1 MKCWNCGF
9 DNPPGAKFCSNCG
22 QPQTKNCPNCN
33 TPNPGGAKFCFN
45 CGYNLQ
51 PATAAGAAPTSA
63 PAAPSAPAR
72 PASFAGTLSAREAA
86 PLREGLVEKLM
97 PKELAQKMD
106 AARTSRDVKGERRIV
121 TILFCD
127 VKGSTAMAEQLDPE
141 AWADIMN
148 NAFEYLIKPVHDYE
162 GTVARLMGDAILAFF
177 GAPIAH
183 EDDPQRAILAGLD
196 ILKGIGEYR
205 ETIQHKYN
213 MDFSVRVGLNTG
225 LVVVGEIGPDYKYEY
240 TAMGDAINVAARM
253 QTAADPNTIFITENT
268 YRQVSSLFDF
278 EDKGLIEVKG
288 KAEPVH
294 VYRVL
299 AAKKG
304 AIKTR
309 GIAGLSSPMV
319 GRRREYSTLLQI
331 ADDVRAGHG
340 SSVAVIGE
348 AGLGKS
354 RLIAE
359 WRKAV
364 LAETTD
370 KPIRWVEGRC
380 LSYGSSMAHHLSADV
395 LRGLL
400 GAPAGATEE
409 ETHTA
414 LKQTMQNLFG
424 DEMKEVYPF
433 LGHLLGVRLEDDMAA
448 RVKYLDGPALQAK
461 YVAAYKRFLQ
471 KCAQSSPLII
481 VCEDIHWADPSSV
494 ELLTQVTPI
503 VAEAPVVFAFITR
516 PDKDAPGWKL
526 ITQARE
532 IAGAGMTELHLAPLS
547 EKDSQ
552 ELVSNLLE
560 IESLPENVRNLI
572 LAKAEGNPFFVE
584 EVIRMLIDRGNL
596 TRQDGQWIVAKP
608 INTIDIPDTLQGV
621 LIARI
626 DRLPDDAKRV
636 LQIASVIGRKFQV
649 KVLEQVLA
657 ADQER
662 TNA

>member
-1 MKCWNCGF
+1 MKCWNCGTE
-9 DNPPGAKFCSNCG
+9 NPQGAKFCSNCG
-22 QPQTKNCPNCN
+22 QPQQKTCPNCN
-33 TPNPGGAKFCFN
+33 NVNPAGAKFCFN

-51 PATAAGAAPTSA
+51 AAGTAA
-63 PAAPSAPAR
+63 PAAPAAGREAPAPQR
-72 PASFAGTLSAREAA
+72 TA
-86 PLREGLVEKLM
+86 PSQESLVEKYM
-97 PKELAQKMD
+97 TKEVAAKLD
-106 AARTSRDVKGERRIV
+106 AARSSRAVEGERRIV

-141 AWADIMN
+141 EWAEIMN
-148 NAFEYLIKPVHDYE
+148 SAFEYLIKPVHDYE

-183 EDDPQRAILAGLD
+183 EDDPQRAILASLAILD
-196 ILKGIGEYR
+196 GIESYR
-205 ETIQHKYN
+205 EKIQRDYE
-213 MDFSVRVGLNTG
+213 MDFGVRVGLNTG
-225 LVVVGEIGPDYKYEY
+225 LVVVGNIGSDYKFEY
-240 TAMGDAINVAARM
+240 TAMGDAINLAARM
-253 QTAADPNTIFITENT
+253 QTAAEPNSILISENT
-268 YRQVSSLFDF
+268 HRLVSSLFEF
-278 EDKGLIEVKG
+278 RDKGLIDVKG

-294 VYRVL
+294 VYQVVE
-299 AAKKG
+299 AKRG

-309 GIAGLSSPMV
+309 GIAGLTSPMV
-319 GRRREYSTLLQI
+319 GRRREFSTLLQI
-331 ADDVRAGHG
+331 ADDVRAEHG
-340 SSVAVIGE
+340 SCVAVIGE

-364 LAETTD
+364 LTETGD
-370 KPIRWVEGRC
+370 KPLRWVEGRC

-395 LRGLL
+395 LRGLV

-409 ETHTA
+409 ETHMALKTA
-414 LKQTMQNLFG
+414 LTDLFG
-424 DEMKEVYPF
+424 EDLKEVYPF
-433 LGHLLGVRLEDDMAA
+433 LGHLLGVKLEEDMAA

-471 KCAQSSPLII
+471 ECAKTSPLVL

-503 VAEAPVVFAFITR
+503 VAEAPVVFGFITR

-547 EKDSQ
+547 ERDSQ

-560 IESLPENVRNLI
+560 IESLPANVRDLI

-596 TRQDGQWIVAKP
+596 ARQDGQWIVAKP

-626 DRLPDDAKRV
+626 DRLPEDAKRV

-662 TNA
+662 SA

>member
-9 DNPPGAKFCSNCG
+9 ENPQGAKFCSNCG
-22 QPQTKNCPNCN
+22 QPQERTCPNCN
-33 TPNPGGAKFCFN
+33 NVNPAGAKFCFN

-51 PATAAGAAPTSA
+51 QA
-63 PAAPSAPAR
+63 PAAAPPAAAGR
-72 PASFAGTLSAREAA
+72 ERAPQRQAPGRGDRVGERAELPASGAQS
-86 PLREGLVEKLM
+86 LVEKYM
-97 PKELAQKMD
+97 TKEVAAKLD
-106 AARTSRDVKGERRIV
+106 AARTSRAVEGERRIV

-141 AWADIMN
+141 EWAEIMN
-148 NAFEYLIKPVHDYE
+148 NAFEYLIQPVYQYE

-183 EDDPQRAILAGLD
+183 EDDPQRAILASLAILD
-196 ILKGIGEYR
+196 GIDQYR
-205 ETIQHKYN
+205 SKVQKDYGME
-213 MDFSVRVGLNTG
+213 FSVRVGLNTG
-225 LVVVGEIGPDYKYEY
+225 LVVVGNIGSDYKFEY
-240 TAMGDAINVAARM
+240 TAMGDAINLAARM
-253 QTAADPNTIFITENT
+253 QTAAEPNTILISENT
-268 YRQVSSLFDF
+268 HRLVTSLFEF
-278 EDKGLIEVKG
+278 EDKGLIQVKG
-288 KAEPVH
+288 KAEAVH

-299 AAKKG
+299 EAKKG

-331 ADDVRAGHG
+331 ADDVRMGHG
-340 SSVAVIGE
+340 STVAVIGE

-364 LAETTD
+364 LAESSGTSV
-370 KPIRWVEGRC
+370 RWVEGRC

-395 LRGLL
+395 LRGLV

-409 ETHTA
+409 ETHIA
-414 LKQTMQNLFG
+414 LKRATEKLFG
-424 DEMKEVYPF
+424 DEVKEVYPF
-433 LGHLLGVRLEDDMAA
+433 LGHLLGVKLEEDMAA

-461 YVAAYKRFLQ
+461 YVAAYKRFLSR
-471 KCAQSSPLII
+471 CAESSPLII

-494 ELLTQVTPI
+494 ELLTQVAPI

-552 ELVSNLLE
+552 ELVANLLE
-560 IESLPENVRNLI
+560 IESLPQNVRDLI

-596 TRQDGQWIVAKP
+596 ARQDGEWIVAKP
-608 INTIDIPDTLQGV
+608 VTTIDIPDTLQGV

-626 DRLPDDAKRV
+626 DRLPEDAKRV

-662 TNA
+662 SA

>member
-9 DNPPGAKFCSNCG
+9 ENPQGAKFCSNCG
-22 QPQTKNCPNCN
+22 QPQERTCPNCN
-33 TPNPGGAKFCFN
+33 NVNPAGAKFCFN

-51 PATAAGAAPTSA
+51 QA
-63 PAAPSAPAR
+63 PAAAPPAAAGR
-72 PASFAGTLSAREAA
+72 ERAPQRQAPGRGDRVGERAELPASGAQS
-86 PLREGLVEKLM
+86 LVEKYM
-97 PKELAQKMD
+97 TKEVAAKLD
-106 AARTSRDVKGERRIV
+106 AARTSRAVEGERRIV

-141 AWADIMN
+141 EWAEIMN
-148 NAFEYLIKPVHDYE
+148 NAFEYLIQPVYQYE

-183 EDDPQRAILAGLD
+183 EDDPQRAILASLAILD
-196 ILKGIGEYR
+196 GIDQYR
-205 ETIQHKYN
+205 SKVQKDYGME
-213 MDFSVRVGLNTG
+213 FSVRVGLNTG
-225 LVVVGEIGPDYKYEY
+225 LVVVGNIGSDYKFEY
-240 TAMGDAINVAARM
+240 TAMGDAINLAARM
-253 QTAADPNTIFITENT
+253 QTAAEPNTILISENT
-268 YRQVSSLFDF
+268 HRLVTSLFEF
-278 EDKGLIEVKG
+278 EDKGLIQVKG
-288 KAEPVH
+288 KAEAVH

-299 AAKKG
+299 EAKKG

-331 ADDVRAGHG
+331 ADDVRMGHG
-340 SSVAVIGE
+340 STVAVIGE

-364 LAETTD
+364 LAESSGTSV
-370 KPIRWVEGRC
+370 RWVEGRC

-395 LRGLL
+395 LRGLV

-414 LKQTMQNLFG
+414 LKRATEKLFG
-424 DEMKEVYPF
+424 DEVKEVYPF
-433 LGHLLGVRLEDDMAA
+433 LGHLLGVKLEEDMAA

-461 YVAAYKRFLQ
+461 YVAAYKRFLSR
-471 KCAQSSPLII
+471 CAESSPLII

-494 ELLTQVTPI
+494 ELLTQVAPI

-552 ELVSNLLE
+552 ELVANLLE
-560 IESLPENVRNLI
+560 IESLPQNVRDLI

-596 TRQDGQWIVAKP
+596 ARQDGEWIVAKP
-608 INTIDIPDTLQGV
+608 VTTIDIPDTLQGV

-626 DRLPDDAKRV
+626 DRLPEDAKRV

-662 TNA
+662 SA

>member
-9 DNPPGAKFCSNCG
+9 ENPQGAKFCSNCG
-22 QPQTKNCPNCN
+22 QPQERTCPNCN
-33 TPNPGGAKFCFN
+33 NVNPAGAKFCFN

-51 PATAAGAAPTSA
+51 QA
-63 PAAPSAPAR
+63 PAAAPPAAAGR
-72 PASFAGTLSAREAA
+72 ERAPQRQAPGRGDRVGERAELPASGAQS
-86 PLREGLVEKLM
+86 LVEKYM
-97 PKELAQKMD
+97 TKEVAAKLD
-106 AARTSRDVKGERRIV
+106 AARTSRAVEGERRIV

-141 AWADIMN
+141 EWAEIMN
-148 NAFEYLIKPVHDYE
+148 NAFEYLIQPVYQYE

-183 EDDPQRAILAGLD
+183 EDDPQRAILASLAILD
-196 ILKGIGEYR
+196 GIDQYR
-205 ETIQHKYN
+205 SKVQKDYGME
-213 MDFSVRVGLNTG
+213 FSVRVGLNTG
-225 LVVVGEIGPDYKYEY
+225 LVVVGNIGSDYKFEY
-240 TAMGDAINVAARM
+240 TAMGDAINLAARM
-253 QTAADPNTIFITENT
+253 QTAAEPNTILISENT
-268 YRQVSSLFDF
+268 HRLVTSLFEF
-278 EDKGLIEVKG
+278 EDKGLIQVKG
-288 KAEPVH
+288 KADAVH

-299 AAKKG
+299 EAKKG

-331 ADDVRAGHG
+331 ADDVRMGHG
-340 SSVAVIGE
+340 STVAVIGE

-364 LAETTD
+364 LAESSGTSV
-370 KPIRWVEGRC
+370 RWVEGRC

-395 LRGLL
+395 LRGLV

-409 ETHTA
+409 ETHIA
-414 LKQTMQNLFG
+414 LKRATEKLFG
-424 DEMKEVYPF
+424 DEVKEVYPF
-433 LGHLLGVRLEDDMAA
+433 LGHLLGVKLEEDMAA

-461 YVAAYKRFLQ
+461 YVAAYKRFLSR
-471 KCAQSSPLII
+471 CAESSPLII

-494 ELLTQVTPI
+494 ELLTQVAPI

-552 ELVSNLLE
+552 ELVANLLE
-560 IESLPENVRNLI
+560 IESLPQNVRDLI

-596 TRQDGQWIVAKP
+596 ARQDGEWIVAKP
-608 INTIDIPDTLQGV
+608 VTTIDIPDTLQGV

-626 DRLPDDAKRV
+626 DRLPEDAKRV

-662 TNA
+662 SA

>member
-1 MKCWNCGF
+1 MKCWNCGTE
-9 DNPPGAKFCSNCG
+9 NPQGAKFCSNCG
-22 QPQTKNCPNCN
+22 QPQQRACPNCN
-33 TPNPGGAKFCFN
+33 ATNPAGAKFCNN
-45 CGYNLQ
+45 CGFNLQ
-51 PATAAGAAPTSA
+51 TADSGQPPVQS
-63 PAAPSAPAR
+63 PSVVRSQPSVPPAR
-72 PASFAGTLSAREAA
+72 ES
-86 PLREGLVEKLM
+86 LVEKFM
-97 PKELAQKMD
+97 TKEVAAKLD
-106 AARTSRDVKGERRIV
+106 AARATRAVEGERRIV

-127 VKGSTAMAEQLDPE
+127 VKGSTLMAEQLDPE
-141 AWADIMN
+141 EWAEIMN

-177 GAPIAH
+177 GAPLAH

-196 ILKGIGEYR
+196 IIESIETYR
-205 ETIQHKYN
+205 EKIQKQYG

-225 LVVVGEIGPDYKYEY
+225 LVVVGNIGSDYKFEY
-240 TAMGDAINVAARM
+240 TAMGDAINLAARM
-253 QTAADPNTIFITENT
+253 QTAADPNTLFITENT
-268 YRQVSSLFDF
+268 FRLVPALFDF
-278 EDKGLIEVKG
+278 QDKGLMEIKG

-299 AAKKG
+299 AARKG

-331 ADDVRAGHG
+331 TDDVKMGHG

-359 WRKAV
+359 WRKAA
-364 LAETTD
+364 LMETGE
-370 KPIRWVEGRC
+370 KALRWVEGRC

-395 LRGLL
+395 LRALVGVT
-400 GAPAGATEE
+400 AGATEE
-409 ETHTA
+409 EMHVA
-414 LKQTMQNLFG
+414 LKTVMENLFA
-424 DEMKEVYPF
+424 DDMKEAYPF
-433 LGHLLGVRLEDDMAA
+433 LGHLLGVKLEEDMAA

-471 KCAQSSPLII
+471 KCAESSPLII
-481 VCEDIHWADPSSV
+481 ICEDIHWADPSSV
-494 ELLTQVTPI
+494 ELLSQVNPI
-503 VAEAPVVFAFITR
+503 VAEAPVVFGFITR
-516 PDKDAPGWKL
+516 PDKDVPGWKL
-526 ITQARE
+526 VTQARE

-552 ELVSNLLE
+552 ELVTNLLE
-560 IESLPENVRNLI
+560 IEALPENVRQLI

-596 TRQDGQWIVAKP
+596 ARHDDKWIVAKP

-626 DRLPDDAKRV
+626 DRLPEDAKRV

-649 KVLEQVLA
+649 KVLEQALA

-662 TNA
+662 RS

>member
-1 MKCWNCGF
+1 V
-9 DNPPGAKFCSNCG
+9 
-22 QPQTKNCPNCN
+22 
-33 TPNPGGAKFCFN
+33 
-45 CGYNLQ
+45 
-51 PATAAGAAPTSA
+51 TS
-63 PAAPSAPAR
+63 
-72 PASFAGTLSAREAA
+72 REA
-86 PLREGLVEKLM
+86 LVEKYM
-97 PKELAQKMD
+97 TKEVAAKLD
-106 AARTSRDVKGERRIV
+106 AARTSRAVEGERRIV

-127 VKGSTAMAEQLDPE
+127 VKGSTSMAEQLDPE
-141 AWADIMN
+141 EWAEIMN

-177 GAPIAH
+177 GAPLAH
-183 EDDPQRAILAGLD
+183 EDDPQRAILAALE
-196 ILKGIGEYR
+196 IVHGIEMYR
-205 ETIQHKYN
+205 EKIQKQYG
-213 MDFSVRVGLNTG
+213 MEFSVRVGLNTG
-225 LVVVGEIGPDYKYEY
+225 LVVVGNIGSDYKFEY
-240 TAMGDAINVAARM
+240 TAMGDAINLASRV
-253 QTAADPNTIFITENT
+253 QTSADPNTIFITENT
-268 YRQVSSLFDF
+268 HRLVPALFDF
-278 EDKGLIEVKG
+278 EDKGPMEFKG

-299 AAKKG
+299 DARKG

-319 GRRREYSTLLQI
+319 GRRREFSTLLQI
-331 ADDVRAGHG
+331 ADDVKMGHG

-359 WRKAV
+359 WRKAA
-364 LAETTD
+364 LMETGE
-370 KPIRWVEGRC
+370 KALNWVEGRC

-395 LRGLL
+395 LRGLV

-414 LKQTMQNLFG
+414 LKGAMESLFA
-424 DEMKEVYPF
+424 DDMKEVYPF
-433 LGHLLGVRLEDDMAA
+433 LGHLLGVKLEEDMSA

-471 KCAQSSPLII
+471 KCAESSPLII

-494 ELLTQVTPI
+494 ELLSQVNPI
-503 VAEAPVVFAFITR
+503 VAEAPVVFSFITR
-516 PDKDAPGWKL
+516 PDKDVPGWKL
-526 ITQARE
+526 VTQARE
-532 IAGAGMTELHLAPLS
+532 VAGAGMTELHLAPLS
-547 EKDSQ
+547 ERDSQ
-552 ELVSNLLE
+552 ELVTNLLE
-560 IESLPENVRNLI
+560 IESLPENVRGLI

-596 TRQDGQWIVAKP
+596 ARQDSKWVVEKP

-626 DRLPDDAKRV
+626 DRLPEDAKRV

-662 TNA
+662 NA

>member
-1 MKCWNCGF
+1 MKCWNCGAE
-9 DNPPGAKFCSNCG
+9 NPEGAKFCHNCG
-22 QPQTKNCPNCN
+22 QPQQHKCPNCG
-33 TPNPGGAKFCFN
+33 TVNPASNKFCFN
-45 CGYNLQ
+45 CGHNLQ
-51 PATAAGAAPTSA
+51 AGAPA
-63 PAAPSAPAR
+63 PAAAPAPSAPAAR
-72 PASFAGTLSAREAA
+72 PAPATRDA
-86 PLREGLVEKLM
+86 LVEKYM
-97 PKELAQKMD
+97 TKEVAAKLE
-106 AARTSRDVKGERRIV
+106 AARSSRTVEGERRIV

-127 VKGSTAMAEQLDPE
+127 VKGSTSMAEQLDPE
-141 AWADIMN
+141 EWADIMN
-148 NAFEYLIKPVHDYE
+148 NGFEYLIKPVHDYE

-177 GAPIAH
+177 GAPLAH
-183 EDDPQRAILAGLD
+183 EDDPQRAILAGLQ
-196 ILKGIGEYR
+196 ILDGVAQYRDKVKREYG
-205 ETIQHKYN
+205 
-213 MDFSVRVGLNTG
+213 MDFDVRVGLNTG
-225 LVVVGEIGPDYKYEY
+225 LVVVGNIGSDYKYEY
-240 TAMGDAINVAARM
+240 TAMGDAINLAARM
-253 QTAADPNTIFITENT
+253 QTAAEPNTLLISENT
-268 YRQVSSLFDF
+268 YRLVPALFDF

-299 AAKKG
+299 DAKKG

-309 GIAGLSSPMV
+309 GIAGLVSPMV
-319 GRRREYSTLLQI
+319 GRRREFSTLLQI

-364 LAETTD
+364 LMESSD
-370 KPIRWVEGRC
+370 KPVRWVEGRC
-380 LSYGSSMAHHLSADV
+380 LSYGASMAHHLSADI
-395 LRGLL
+395 LRALI

-409 ETHTA
+409 ETHAA
-414 LKQTMQNLFG
+414 LKQAADTLFP
-424 DEMKEVYPF
+424 DDPRQVYPF
-433 LGHLLGVRLEDDMAA
+433 LGHLLGVKLEEDMAA

-461 YVAAYKRFLQ
+461 YVAAYKRLL
-471 KCAQSSPLII
+471 AESANSAPLII
-481 VCEDIHWADPSSV
+481 ICEDIHWADPSSV

-516 PDKDAPGWKL
+516 PDKEAPGWKL
-526 ITQARE
+526 ITQSRE

-596 TRQDGQWIVAKP
+596 TRQDGQWIVARP

-626 DRLPDDAKRV
+626 DRLPEDAKRV

-662 TNA
+662 NA

>member
-1 MKCWNCGF
+1 MKCTNCGSE
-9 DNPPGAKFCSNCG
+9 NPAGAKFCSNCG
-22 QPQTKNCPNCN
+22 TPQQRPCPNCS
-33 TPNPGGAKFCFN
+33 TVNPTGAKFCFN

-51 PATAAGAAPTSA
+51 GAATPAPAPAAAPT
-63 PAAPSAPAR
+63 PAAPSTRGAVAPSR
-72 PASFAGTLSAREAA
+72 DS
-86 PLREGLVEKLM
+86 LVEKYM
-97 PKELAQKMD
+97 TKEVAAKLE
-106 AARTSRDVKGERRIV
+106 AARATRSVEGERRIV

-127 VKGSTAMAEQLDPE
+127 VKGSTSMAEQLDPE
-141 AWADIMN
+141 EWAEIMN

-177 GAPIAH
+177 GAPLAH
-183 EDDPQRAILAGLD
+183 EDDPQRAILAGLEIVNNID
-196 ILKGIGEYR
+196 SYR
-205 ETIQHKYN
+205 EKIQKQYG
-213 MDFSVRVGLNTG
+213 MEFAVRVGLNTG
-225 LVVVGEIGPDYKYEY
+225 LVVVGNIGSDYKFEY
-240 TAMGDAINVAARM
+240 TAMGDAINLAARM
-253 QTAADPNTIFITENT
+253 QTAADPNTIFITEST
-268 YRQVSSLFDF
+268 HRLVPALFDF
-278 EDKGLIEVKG
+278 EDKGLMEVKG

-299 AAKKG
+299 EAKRG

-319 GRRREYSTLLQI
+319 GRRRESATLQQI
-331 ADDVRAGHG
+331 ADDVKMGHG

-359 WRKAV
+359 WHKTALV
-364 LAETTD
+364 DTGG
-370 KPIRWVEGRC
+370 KPVRWVEGRC

-395 LRGLL
+395 LRGLV

-409 ETHTA
+409 ETHDA
-414 LKQTMQNLFG
+414 LKNAMQSLFA
-424 DEMKEVYPF
+424 DDMKEVYPF
-433 LGHLLGVRLEDDMAA
+433 LGHLLGVKLEDDMAA

-471 KCAQSSPLII
+471 KCAETSPLII

-494 ELLTQVTPI
+494 ELLSQVNPI

-547 EKDSQ
+547 DKDSQ
-552 ELVSNLLE
+552 ELVTNLLE
-560 IESLPENVRNLI
+560 IESLPENVRALI

-596 TRQDGQWIVAKP
+596 ARQDGNWVVAKP

-662 TNA
+662 NA

>member
-9 DNPPGAKFCSNCG
+9 ENPQGAKFCSNCG
-22 QPQTKNCPNCN
+22 QPQQRACPNCN
-33 TPNPGGAKFCFN
+33 TVNPAGAKFCNN
-45 CGYNLQ
+45 CGFNLQ
-51 PATAAGAAPTSA
+51 AASAPVPGGQALPKEGVSGAAPAKLQSPIST
-63 PAAPSAPAR
+63 P
-72 PASFAGTLSAREAA
+72 RES
-86 PLREGLVEKLM
+86 LVEKYMTKQVAAKL
-97 PKELAQKMD
+97 D
-106 AARTSRDVKGERRIV
+106 AARTSKAVEGERRIV

-127 VKGSTAMAEQLDPE
+127 VKGSTSMAEQLDPE
-141 AWADIMN
+141 EWAEIMN

-183 EDDPQRAILAGLD
+183 EDDPQRAILAGLE
-196 ILKGIGEYR
+196 IIANIEQYR
-205 ETIQHKYN
+205 GKVQKQYG

-225 LVVVGEIGPDYKYEY
+225 LVVVGNIGSDYKFEY
-240 TAMGDAINVAARM
+240 TAMGDAINLAARM
-253 QTAADPNTIFITENT
+253 QTAADPNTLFITENT
-268 YRQVSSLFDF
+268 QRLVPALFEF
-278 EDKGLIEVKG
+278 EDKGLMDIKG

-299 AAKKG
+299 EARKG

-319 GRRREYSTLLQI
+319 GRRREFSTLLQI
-331 ADDVRAGHG
+331 ADDVKTGHG

-359 WRKAV
+359 WRKAA
-364 LAETTD
+364 LMETGE
-370 KPIRWVEGRC
+370 KPLRWVEGRC
-380 LSYGSSMAHHLSADV
+380 LSYGASMAHHLSADV
-395 LRGLL
+395 LRGLI
-400 GAPAGATEE
+400 GATAGASEE
-409 ETHTA
+409 ETHAA
-414 LKQTMQNLFG
+414 LKRAMENLFG

-433 LGHLLGVRLEDDMAA
+433 LGHLLGVKLEEDMAA

-461 YVAAYKRFLQ
+461 YVAAYKRYLQ
-471 KCAQSSPLII
+471 DCAMSAPLII

-494 ELLTQVTPI
+494 ELLTQVIPI

-516 PDKDAPGWKL
+516 PDKDVPGWKL

-560 IESLPENVRNLI
+560 IESLPQTVRDLI

-596 TRQDGQWIVAKP
+596 ARQDGKWIVAKP

-626 DRLPDDAKRV
+626 DRLPEDAKRV

-662 TNA
+662 SA